1 MSLLDNV
8 RDVLAKSEGM
18 SVDELCVAL
27 GMENDRGTVMKCCT
41 NAKYQGRLIGAMEN
55 GHVVYRLAPDG
66 VVPKQ
71 KANPTQN
78 AEGAKVA
85 PPGASSKK
93 PKLERVRKAARKTT
107 EQRKRDFFAAAETA
121 EKTLKALQF
130 NVTTAADAI
139 EVYVHSVVD
148 PVTYTALKNAHVS
161 ALAALEAFS
170 AQGAEA

>member
-1 MSLLDNV
+1 MRRV
-8 RDVLAKSEGM
+8 RQP
-18 SVDELCVAL
+18 
-27 GMENDRGTVMKCCT
+27 
-41 NAKYQGRLIGAMEN
+41 Y
-55 GHVVYRLAPDG
+55 P
-66 VVPKQ
+66 
-71 KANPTQN
+71 
-78 AEGAKVA
+78 
-85 PPGASSKK
+85 PPGATSKK
-93 PKLERVRKAARKTT
+93 PKLERPRKSATKTMA
-107 EQRKRDFFAAAETA
+107 QRKRDFFAAAETA